1 MLPPGAQGPILTAAK
16 NNLKKGREMKA
27 LGRHILVEFL
37 NCNHDIMND
46 VTVIESSM
54 VEAAQ
59 IAGATVINSTFH
71 HFSPYGVS
79 GVVVIQESHLAIHTW
94 PEYGYAAV
102 DLFTCGDSVDPWVSF
117 EHLKKAFQSS
127 RYSALEMN
135 RGSTHILK
143 KGDNVQV
150 KPNNAENYDPKQGY
164 KINRNVWFTDKD
176 ENQALSLRYT
186 GDVLF
191 DERNEFQRVR
201 ILDSI
206 SYGKM
211 LAIDDMVMCTERDE
225 YHYHEMIT
233 HPAMQA
239 YESASGVTAK
249 NVLVIGGGD
258 GGTIREVCKYAGLEK
273 VTMVEIDEAVVRA
286 CKQHLPAIA
295 SQFNNPKVNLIIGD
309 GIKFVKE
316 APADAYDLIIVDG
329 SDPAGPAEGLFT
341 KDFYNNCK
349 RALKTNGVLVT
360 QGESP
365 MFHSETFVE
374 LNKCLKNVFSASQVH
389 TMLFHATTYPS
400 GMWSL
405 QMAIKGQYHPVK
417 DFKKDAAGQ
426 FAKTKDLKYYNEELH
441 SAAFALPTFVQK
453 MLNS

>member
-1 MLPPGAQGPILTAAK
+1 
-16 NNLKKGREMKA
+16 MKA

-37 NCNHDIMND
+37 NCKADVLND
-46 VTVIESSM
+46 VAAIENAM

-94 PEYGYAAV
+94 PEYRYAAV
-102 DLFTCGDSVDPWVSF
+102 DLFTCGDTVDPWVSF
-117 EHLKKAFQSS
+117 EHLKKAFEAS
-127 RYSALEMN
+127 YSALEMN
-135 RGSTHILK
+135 RGATHVLK
-143 KGDNVQV
+143 KGNDLQV
-150 KPNNAENYDPKQGY
+150 KPNNTENYDPKKGY

-176 ENQALSLRYT
+176 DNQALSLRYT
-186 GDVLF
+186 GEVLF

-233 HPAMQA
+233 HPAMQTF
-239 YESASGVTAK
+239 ESITGSAAK

-258 GGTIREVCKYAGLEK
+258 GGTIREICKYSGLEK

-286 CKQHLPAIA
+286 CKQHLPLIA
-295 SQFNNPKVNLIIGD
+295 REFSNPKVNLIIGD
-309 GIKFVKE
+309 GIKFIAE
-316 APADAYDLIIVDG
+316 SAANLYDVIIVDG

-349 RALKTNGVLVT
+349 KALKQNGIIVT

-374 LNKCLKNVFSASQVH
+374 LNKCLKQVFSVNQVH
-389 TMLFHATTYPS
+389 TMLFHAPTYPS

-405 QMAIKGQYHPVK
+405 QMAVNGQHHPVT
-417 DFKKDAAGQ
+417 DFKKEAAAR
-426 FAKTKDLKYYNEELH
+426 FSKTQDLRYYNEDLH
-441 SAAFALPTFVQK
+441 SAAFALPTFVK
-453 MLNS
+453 TMLSSPK